1 MTTKTTELGRALRD
15 LGEHGERLTAFAA
28 SPEQLDEIGAD
39 LDRVRR
45 LLADA
50 RAELGPSGC
59 RMHPGAPSDPTAGG
73 ACLFCATNRR
83 RGQVP
88 GAAPVVEAVPLEQ
101 VARVVAELGQEA
113 AAERFGAR
121 VVARALL
128 RCRNEL
134 VLTQESA

>member
-1 MTTKTTELGRALRD
+1 MTNATTELGRALRD
-15 LGEHGERLTAFAA
+15 LGEHGDRLTAFAA

-59 RMHPGAPSDPTAGG
+59 RVHPGAPPDPEAGG

-83 RGQVP
+83 RGQTP
-88 GAAPVVEAVPLEQ
+88 AGRRSPRRCGWTRCARSWPSSARTRRCAGTAP
-101 VARVVAELGQEA
+101 AR
-113 AAERFGAR
+113 
-121 VVARALL
+121 
-128 RCRNEL
+128 
-134 VLTQESA
+134 